1 MSAELFWL
9 SNAQWEVISPH
20 LPVKQRGPKR
30 ISDRTVISGIIHVLE
45 SGCTWRACP
54 RAYGA
59 YMTVFNRYN
68 RWKQRGLWQRILA
81 EVCNSDQ
88 FGDLSMCE
96 RLVQASAGGAS
107 TADGIDSERSTSE
120 KNRPYDLP
128 KGFSK
133 KEISTESL
141 QLTGKLLLALECV
154 NFYARG
160 EADTGA
166 YARRT
171 IKALLAAHV
180 EDPIGLE
187 SCSNDNVEWTTVRG
201 GAERDLLIEVARG
214 SGWQPSRTDIT

>member
-68 RWKQRGLWQRILA
+68 RWKQRGLWRRILA
-81 EVCNSDQ
+81 EVRKSDQ

-96 RLVQASAGGAS
+96 RLIRASACGAS
-107 TADGIDSERSTSE
+107 SADGIDSARSISE

-128 KGFSK
+128 TGYSK

-141 QLTGKLLLALECV
+141 QLTSKLLLALECV

-171 IKALLAAHV
+171 ITALLAAHV
-180 EDPIGLE
+180 EDPIAPE
-187 SCSNDNVEWTTVRG
+187 SCSNDNVEWARVRL
-201 GAERDLLIEVARG
+201 GAERDLPIEVAQG
-214 SGWQPSRTDIT
+214 SGWQPSRTDIP

>member
-9 SNAQWEVISPH
+9 SNAQWEVILPH

-81 EVCNSDQ
+81 EVRKSDQ

-96 RLVQASAGGAS
+96 RLIRASACGAS
-107 TADGIDSERSTSE
+107 TADGIDSTRSASE
-120 KNRPYDLP
+120 KNGSHDLP
-128 KGFSK
+128 AGFSK

-160 EADTGA
+160 ESDTGA

-180 EDPIGLE
+180 EDPIALE
-187 SCSNDNVEWTTVRG
+187 SCSNDNVEWAKVRL
-201 GAERDLLIEVARG
+201 GAERDLPIEVAQG
-214 SGWQPSRTDIT
+214 SGWQPSRTDLP

>member
-9 SNAQWEVISPH
+9 NNAQWEAILPH

-54 RAYGA
+54 SAYGP

-81 EVCNSDQ
+81 EVRNSDQ
-88 FGDLSMCE
+88 FDDLAMCE
-96 RLVQASAGGAS
+96 RLIRASACGGS
-107 TADGIDSERSTSE
+107 SADGIDAARSVSE
-120 KNRPYDLP
+120 KNRPGY
-128 KGFSK
+128 SK
-133 KEISTESL
+133 KEISNESL
-141 QLTGKLLLALECV
+141 QLTSKLLLALECV

-160 EADTGA
+160 EADTGD

-180 EDPIGLE
+180 EDPIAPE
-187 SCSNDNVEWTTVRG
+187 SCSNDNVEWARVRL
-201 GAERDLLIEVARG
+201 GAERDLPIEVAQG
-214 SGWQPSRTDIT
+214 SGWQASRTDIP

>member
-1 MSAELFWL
+1 MSTELFWL

-45 SGCTWRACP
+45 SGCTWRSCP
-54 RAYGA
+54 RAYGP
-59 YMTVFNRYN
+59 YMTIFNRYN

-81 EVCNSDQ
+81 GVRNSDQ
-88 FGDLSMCE
+88 FDDLSLCE
-96 RLVQASAGGAS
+96 RLVRASDCGG
-107 TADGIDSERSTSE
+107 E
-120 KNRPYDLP
+120 KSRPYDLP
-128 KGFSK
+128 AGYSK

-141 QLTGKLLLALECV
+141 QLTSKLLLALECV

-180 EDPIGLE
+180 EDPIAAE
-187 SCSNDNVEWTTVRG
+187 SCSNDNVEWPKVRL
-201 GAERDLLIEVARG
+201 GAERDLPIEVARG
-214 SGWQPSRTDIT
+214 SGWQPSRTDIP